1 MKNTPALIPKE
12 MIERSILFLRGEKV
26 MLDRDLAALY
36 NVTMGAIKQAVKR
49 NLERFPPDSVFQL
62 TPLEN
67 ENWTPQ
73 AVISNHKKTGARRTP
88 LAFTGNGVAMLS
100 SVLRSREAA
109 LVNIEIARAFTGFAK

>member
-1 MKNTPALIPKE
+1 MKKALINLNA
-12 MIERSILFLRGEKV
+12 IASGIYLIRGKKV

-36 NVTMGAIKQAVKR
+36 STTTGALKQAVKR

-67 ENWTPQ
+67 ENWIPRITK
-73 AVISNHKKTGARRTP
+73 SGCKKTGIYRMP
-88 LAFTGNGVAMLS
+88 LAFTGNGAAMLS

-109 LVNIEIARAFTGFAK
+109 LVNIEIARAFTGSVK